1 MDKKKYLKIAL
12 IFICIISITLIGT
25 YALKLWSSTD
35 NTELTFRIGE
45 YQTDSM
51 ICKTSEDITVSNI
64 GPVFDYMKDGEVIP
78 FTVLASSSNEEKLF
92 INFNIESITDNLKEE
107 SFKYIL
113 LSSTDKVNYNEVIK
127 GNFLNIN
134 NNDTLELISNYVIN
148 KTTYYKLI
156 IYIDGNMEN
165 PISMQNGSITG
176 NIEVCSKEKFNVT
189 LNVTN
194 GTSENNTLK
203 VVSGDNAIFNITP
216 NNGYILDIESQTCE
230 GILLG
235 TGIYTIN
242 NITENKEC
250 NLTLKLGNL
259 DKSGANIPDLVDGL
273 IPVVYYNNKWVK
285 ADESNS
291 SSTYQWYDYDNK
303 KWANAVLVTS
313 TNRSTYQNASAGTS
327 ITESDILAYYVWIPR
342 YKYKVWNINKVVGTD
357 SYNAQTTGIDIIF
370 ENKKESTGTISCTY
384 SYASPSSSAGSPNE
398 TCTGSNGDYYT
409 HPAFTFDSDNI
420 RGFWMGKF
428 EISSSNSSASNGG
441 GKTSSLTLKI
451 LPNVTSWRYNTISN
465 FNTVVQNMQVSSNI
479 YGLSTSRA
487 NTDSHMITNMEWGAV
502 AYLTN
507 SKYGRCTNGICTE
520 VTTNNCTSYTT
531 GIGADSVSES
541 GSSSTCTPAT
551 NKYNGEKGVLASTTE
566 NITGVYDMN
575 GGANEYV
582 MGNIS
587 SANGSYTFYPSGSG
601 FSSSWYTSSTAKY
614 VTTYAYDS
622 SNLSNQTAYNR
633 GKLGDATSEVVL
645 STGGTGG
652 WYGDNT
658 YFSYFNYAWFPRG
671 GMAGYD
677 SRSGIFSFGPLGG
690 PRDNGA
696 GYEDPSY
703 STRAV
708 LVSLK

>member
-51 ICKTSEDITVSNI
+51 ICKASEDITVSNI

-92 INFNIESITDNLKEE
+92 INFNIESITSNLKEE
-107 SFKYIL
+107 SFKYVL
-113 LSSTDKVNYNEVIK
+113 LSSTDKVNYNEVVK

-134 NNDTLELISNYVIN
+134 SNDTLELISNYVIN

-194 GTSENNTLK
+194 GTSDNNTLK
-203 VVSGDNAIFNITP
+203 VVSGDNAIFTITP
-216 NNGYILDIESQTCE
+216 NDGYVLDIESQTCE
-230 GILLG
+230 GTLDSN

-259 DKSGANIPDLVDGL
+259 DKSGANSPDLVDGL

-291 SSTYQWYDYDNK
+291 NSTYQWYDYNNK

-313 TNRSTYQNASAGTS
+313 TNRSTYQNATAGTTIS
-327 ITESDILAYYVWIPR
+327 TSDILAYYVWIPR
-342 YKYKVWNINKVVGTD
+342 YKYKVWNINKVIGTD
-357 SYNAQTTGIDIIF
+357 SYNARTTGIDIVF
-370 ENKKESTGTISCTY
+370 ENEKESTGTINCTY
-384 SYASPSSSAGSPNE
+384 DFSVTDNSKLSE

-409 HPAFTFDSDNI
+409 HPAFTFGSNNI
-420 RGFWMGKF
+420 RGFWIGKF
-428 EISSSNSSASNGG
+428 ELTGDSS
-441 GKTSSLTLKI
+441 KLTI
-451 LPNVTSWRYNTISN
+451 LPNLSTIRNQVISAYS
-465 FNTVVQNMQVSSNI
+465 TLIQNMQASSNI
-479 YGLSTSRA
+479 YGLSTSRT
-487 NTDSHMITNMEWGAV
+487 NTDSHMLTNYEWGAV

-507 SKYGRCTNGICTE
+507 SKYGRCTDGSCTE
-520 VTTNNCTSYTT
+520 VTINNCSSFIT
-531 GIGADSVSES
+531 GIGADSVSAS
-541 GSSSTCTPAT
+541 QSSTTCTTTA
-551 NKYNGEKGVLASTTE
+551 NKYNGTKGVLASTTG
-566 NITGVYDMN
+566 NITGVYDMS
-575 GGANEYV
+575 GGSYENA

-587 SANGSYTFYPSGSG
+587 STSGSYTFYPSSSG
-601 FSSSWYTSSTAKY
+601 FASGWYTTSTAKY
-614 VTTYAYDS
+614 VTTYTYDS
-622 SNLSNQTAYNR
+622 SNSSNQTAYNR
-633 GKLGDATSEVVL
+633 GRLGDATGEVVL
-645 STGGTGG
+645 STGDSGG
-652 WYGDNT
+652 WYSDITNFPYYTTSWFLRGS
-658 YFSYFNYAWFPRG
+658 FSYSSTKA
-671 GMAGYD
+671 
-677 SRSGIFSFGPLGG
+677 GIFSFNYVDGSS
-690 PRDNGA
+690 R
-696 GYEDPSY
+696 YY
-703 STRAV
+703 STRAI

>member
-51 ICKTSEDITVSNI
+51 ICKASEDITVSNI
-64 GPVFDYMKDGEVIP
+64 GPVFDYMQDGEVIP

-134 NNDTLELISNYVIN
+134 SNDTLELISNYVIN

-194 GTSENNTLK
+194 GTSDNNTLK

-259 DKSGANIPDLVDGL
+259 DKSGANSPDLVQGL

-291 SSTYQWYDYDNK
+291 NSTYQWYDYDNK

-313 TNRSTYQNASAGTS
+313 TNRSKYQNASAGTA
-327 ITESDILAYYVWIPR
+327 ITVSDILAYYVWIPR
-342 YKYKVWNINKVVGTD
+342 YKYKVWNINKVIGTD
-357 SYNAQTTGIDIIF
+357 SYDAYNTGIDIVF
-370 ENKKESTGTISCTY
+370 ENEKESTGTISCTY
-384 SYASPSSSAGSPNE
+384 SYAEPSSSANSPNE
-398 TCTGSNGDYYT
+398 RCTGSNGDYYT
-409 HPAFTFDSDNI
+409 HPAFTFGSDELN
-420 RGFWMGKF
+420 GFWIGKF
-428 EISSSNSSASNGG
+428 ELTGSSSKLTILPSASSLREQSV
-441 GKTSSLTLKI
+441 SSFSTMI
-451 LPNVTSWRYNTISN
+451 
-465 FNTVVQNMQVSSNI
+465 QNMQASSNI
-479 YGLSTSRA
+479 YGLSTSRT
-487 NTDSHMITNMEWGAV
+487 NTDSHMLTNYEWGAV

-507 SKYGRCTNGICTE
+507 SKYGRCTNNSCVE
-520 VTTNNCTSYTT
+520 VTINNCSSYIT
-531 GIGADSVSES
+531 GIAGDGISASES
-541 GSSSTCTPAT
+541 STTCTTAS
-551 NKYNGEKGVLASTTE
+551 NKYNGVKGMMASTTG
-566 NITGVYDMN
+566 NITGVYDMS
-575 GGANEYV
+575 GGAIEFT
-582 MGNIS
+582 MGNVSKS
-587 SANGSYTFYPSGSG
+587 SGSYTFYPSDSG
-601 FSSSWYTSSTAKY
+601 FASSWYTTSTAKY
-614 VTTYAYDS
+614 LTTYAYAGYSYD
-622 SNLSNQTAYNR
+622 NQTAYNITR
-633 GKLGDATSEVVL
+633 LGDATGEIVL
-645 STGGTGG
+645 SADGSGAGG
-652 WYGDNT
+652 WYSD
-658 YFSYFNYAWFPRG
+658 YSRLPFSDAPWFSRG
-671 GMAGYD
+671 GTFDKGVN
-677 SRSGIFSFGPLGG
+677 SGIFFFWFHGGFG
-690 PRDNGA
+690 
-696 GYEDPSY
+696 YSVSIH
-703 STRAV
+703 STRAI

>member
-1 MDKKKYLKIAL
+1 MKKKILFL
-12 IFICIISITLIGT
+12 IISIFLVILILFSSS
-25 YALKLWSSTD
+25 YAL
-35 NTELTFRIGE
+35 
-45 YQTDSM
+45 
-51 ICKTSEDITVSNI
+51 
-64 GPVFDYMKDGEVIP
+64 
-78 FTVLASSSNEEKLF
+78 LF
-92 INFNIESITDNLKEE
+92 KVDE
-107 SFKYIL
+107 
-113 LSSTDKVNYNEVIK
+113 TDKQSY
-127 GNFLNIN
+127 
-134 NNDTLELISNYVIN
+134 
-148 KTTYYKLI
+148 KT
-156 IYIDGNMEN
+156 G
-165 PISMQNGSITG
+165 
-176 NIEVCSKEKFNVT
+176 
-189 LNVTN
+189 
-194 GTSENNTLK
+194 
-203 VVSGDNAIFNITP
+203 
-216 NNGYILDIESQTCE
+216 ILDITSESLS
-230 GILLG
+230 GSV
-235 TGIYTIN
+235 TIN
-242 NITENKEC
+242 NQLPMSDSDGENSTPYIFRITNKG
-250 NLTLKLGNL
+250 NLSYKFNIMLLSTTTDNQIEAQYIKVKVNEDEPIKLNSLTNGIILSDITLKPNEYIDVTLRVWLDINTPNTQIGKTFNAKITTEGQAIYTEVNL
-259 DKSGANIPDLVDGL
+259 DKSGANEPDLVDGL

-342 YKYKVWNINKVVGTD
+342 YKYKVWNINKVIGTD
-357 SYNAQTTGIDIIF
+357 SYSARTKGIDIMF
-370 ENKKESTGTISCTY
+370 ENEKESTGTISCTY
-384 SYASPSSSAGSPNE
+384 SYAAPSSSANSPNE

-409 HPAFTFDSDNI
+409 HPAFTFGSDNI
-420 RGFWMGKF
+420 RGLWMGKF
-428 EISSSNSSASNGG
+428 EISSSNLSASNGG

-507 SKYGRCTNGICTE
+507 SKYGRCTNGSCTE

-531 GIGADSVSES
+531 GIGADSVSEG

-652 WYGDNT
+652 WYGDYT
-658 YFSYFNYAWFPRG
+658 YFSYSNYAWFPRG

-690 PRDNGA
+690 PRDTGA

-708 LVSLK
+708 LVFLK

>member
-1 MDKKKYLKIAL
+1 MNKKKYIKIAL
-12 IFICIISITLIGT
+12 MFICIISITLIGT

-51 ICKTSEDITVSNI
+51 ICKASEDITVSNI

-78 FTVLASSSNEEKLF
+78 FTVLASSTNEEKLF
-92 INFNIESITDNLKEE
+92 INFNISSITDNLKEE

-113 LSSTDKVNYNEVIK
+113 LSSTDKINYNEVIK

-194 GTSENNTLK
+194 GISDNNTLK
-203 VVSGDNAIFNITP
+203 VVSGDNAIFNITASD
-216 NNGYILDIESQTCE
+216 GYTLDIDNQTCE
-230 GILLG
+230 GTLNSN

-259 DKSGANIPDLVDGL
+259 DKSGANSPDLVQGL

-313 TNRSTYQNASAGTS
+313 TNRSKYQSASAGTS

-342 YKYKVWNINKVVGTD
+342 YKYKVWNINKVIGTD
-357 SYNAQTTGIDIIF
+357 SYNARTKGIDIVF
-370 ENKKESTGTISCTY
+370 EKGREFTGTISCTY
-384 SYASPSSSAGSPNE
+384 SYAAPSSSANSPNE
-398 TCTGSNGDYYT
+398 RCTGSNGDYYT
-409 HPAFTFDSDNI
+409 HPAFTFGNDNI
-420 RGFWMGKF
+420 RGFWIGKF
-428 EISSSNSSASNGG
+428 ELTGDSS
-441 GKTSSLTLKI
+441 KLTV
-451 LPNVTSWRYNTISN
+451 LPNQSSFTSGTVNYLNTAI
-465 FNTVVQNMQVSSNI
+465 QNMQKSSNI
-479 YGLSTSRA
+479 YGLNTSRT

-507 SKYGRCTNGICTE
+507 SKYGRCTNGSCTE
-520 VTTNNCTSYTT
+520 VTTNNCSSYIT
-531 GIGADSVSES
+531 GIGADSVSAS
-541 GSSSTCTPAT
+541 YSSSTCTKAV
-551 NKYNGEKGVLASTTE
+551 NKYDGSKGLLASTTG
-566 NITGVYDMN
+566 NINGIYDMS
-575 GGANEYV
+575 GGNDEFV
-582 MGNIS
+582 MGNMS
-587 SANGSYTFYPSGSG
+587 DASGSYTFYPSNSG
-601 FSSSWYTSSTAKY
+601 FTSNWYIASTSKY
-614 VTTYAYDS
+614 VIPYAYDS
-622 SNLSNQTAYNR
+622 RNCSNQTAYNR
-633 GKLGDATSEVVL
+633 GRLGDATGEVVL
-645 STGGTGG
+645 STGGSGGG
-652 WYGDNT
+652 WYSDHAHFLCST
-658 YFSYFNYAWFPRG
+658 VSWFTRG
-671 GMAGYD
+671 GYIMSGSGSGLFEFSSSSGSGEGIGIS
-677 SRSGIFSFGPLGG
+677 SRSILIAFSI
-690 PRDNGA
+690 
-696 GYEDPSY
+696 
-703 STRAV
+703 
-708 LVSLK
+708 

>member
-45 YQTDSM
+45 YQTDNM
-51 ICKTSEDITVSNI
+51 ICKASEDITISNI

-92 INFNIESITDNLKEE
+92 INFNIESITSNLKEE
-107 SFKYIL
+107 SFKYVL
-113 LSSTDKVNYNEVIK
+113 LSSTDKVNYNEVVK

-134 NNDTLELISNYVIN
+134 NDDTLELISNYVIN

-194 GTSENNTLK
+194 GTSDNNTLK
-203 VVSGDNAIFNITP
+203 VVSGDNAIFTITP
-216 NNGYILDIESQTCE
+216 NDGYALDIESQTCE
-230 GILLG
+230 GTLDSN

-250 NLTLKLGNL
+250 SLTLKLGNL
-259 DKSGANIPDLVDGL
+259 DKSGANTPDLVDGL

-291 SSTYQWYDYDNK
+291 NSTYQWYDYDNK
-303 KWANAVLVTS
+303 LWANAVLVTS
-313 TNRSTYQNASAGTS
+313 TNRSTYQNATAGTT

-342 YKYKVWNINKVVGTD
+342 YKYKVWNINKVIGTD
-357 SYNAQTTGIDIIF
+357 SYNARTTGIDIVF
-370 ENKKESTGTISCTY
+370 ENEKESTGTIKCTY
-384 SYASPSSSAGSPNE
+384 DFSVTDNSKLSE

-409 HPAFTFDSDNI
+409 HPAFTFGSNNI
-420 RGFWMGKF
+420 RGFWIGKF
-428 EISSSNSSASNGG
+428 ELTGDSS
-441 GKTSSLTLKI
+441 KLTI
-451 LPNVTSWRYNTISN
+451 LPNLSTIRNQVISAYS
-465 FNTVVQNMQVSSNI
+465 TLIQNMQASSNI
-479 YGLSTSRA
+479 YGLSTSRT
-487 NTDSHMITNMEWGAV
+487 NTDSHMLTNYEWGAV

-507 SKYGRCTNGICTE
+507 SKYGRCTDGSCTE
-520 VTTNNCTSYTT
+520 VTINNCSSFIT
-531 GIGADSVSES
+531 GIGADSVSAS
-541 GSSSTCTPAT
+541 QSSTTCTTTA
-551 NKYNGEKGVLASTTE
+551 NKYNGTKGVLASTTG
-566 NITGVYDMN
+566 NITGVYDMS
-575 GGANEYV
+575 GGSHENA

-587 SANGSYTFYPSGSG
+587 STSGSYTFYPSSSG
-601 FSSSWYTSSTAKY
+601 FASGWYTTSTAKY
-614 VTTYAYDS
+614 VTTYTYDS
-622 SNLSNQTAYNR
+622 SNSSNQTAYNR
-633 GKLGDATSEVVL
+633 GRLGDATGEVVL
-645 STGGTGG
+645 STGDSGG
-652 WYGDNT
+652 WYSDITNFPYYTTSWFLRGA
-658 YFSYFNYAWFPRG
+658 FSYSSTKA
-671 GMAGYD
+671 
-677 SRSGIFSFGPLGG
+677 GIFSFSYVDGSS
-690 PRDNGA
+690 R
-696 GYEDPSY
+696 YY
-703 STRAV
+703 STRAI

>member
-1 MDKKKYLKIAL
+1 MNKKKYLKIAL
-12 IFICIISITLIGT
+12 IFICIISVTLIGT

-51 ICKTSEDITVSNI
+51 ICKASEDITVSNI

-92 INFNIESITDNLKEE
+92 INFNIESITSNLKEE

-113 LSSTDKVNYNEVIK
+113 LSSTDKINYNEVIK

-165 PISMQNGSITG
+165 PISMQNGSIIG

-194 GTSENNTLK
+194 GTSDNSILK
-203 VVSGDNAIFNITP
+203 VVSGDNAIFTIIP
-216 NNGYILDIESQTCE
+216 NNGYILDIDNQTCE
-230 GILLG
+230 GILDSN

-250 NLTLKLGNL
+250 SLTLKLGNL
-259 DKSGANIPDLVDGL
+259 DKSGANTPDLVQGL

-303 KWANAVLVTS
+303 LWANAVLVTS
-313 TNRSTYQNASAGTS
+313 TNRNTYQNASAGTA
-327 ITESDILAYYVWIPR
+327 ITVSDILAYYVWIPR
-342 YKYKVWNINKVVGTD
+342 YKYKVWNKNKVIGTD
-357 SYNAQTTGIDIIF
+357 SYSARTKGIDIVF
-370 ENKKESTGTISCTY
+370 ENEKASTGTISCTY
-384 SYASPSSSAGSPNE
+384 SFKSPSSSANSPNE

-409 HPAFTFDSDNI
+409 HPAFTFGSDNI

-428 EISSSNSSASNGG
+428 ELTGDNSKLTILPSISSLRGQ
-441 GKTSSLTLKI
+441 TLK
-451 LPNVTSWRYNTISN
+451 T
-465 FNTVVQNMQVSSNI
+465 FNTLIQNMQISNNI
-479 YGLSTSRA
+479 YGLSTSRT

-507 SKYGRCTNGICTE
+507 SKYGRCANSSCVK
-520 VTTNNCTSYTT
+520 VTLNNCSNYIT
-531 GIGADSVSES
+531 GIGGDSVSAYN
-541 GSSSTCTPAT
+541 SSSTCTNSV
-551 NKYNGEKGVLASTTE
+551 NKYNGTKGVLASTTG
-566 NITGVYDMN
+566 NVTGIYDMS
-575 GGANEYV
+575 GGAFEYT
-582 MGNIS
+582 MSNIS
-587 SANGSYTFYPSGSG
+587 SASGSYTFYSASSG
-601 FSSSWYTSSTAKY
+601 FTSNWYTTSTSKY
-614 VTTYAYDS
+614 LTTYAYGTSQND
-622 SNLSNQTAYNR
+622 QTAYNR
-633 GKLGDATSEVVL
+633 VKLGDATGEVVL
-645 STGGTGG
+645 SSGGEGG
-652 WYGDNT
+652 WYSDYA
-658 YFSYFNYAWFPRG
+658 YFSYSVNSWLL
-671 GMAGYD
+671 
-677 SRSGIFSFGPLGG
+677 RSSDYYGSNDAGIFFFYYN
-690 PRDNGA
+690 NGSR
-696 GYEDPSY
+696 YL
-703 STRAV
+703 STGRVADDSSSRAV

>member
-1 MDKKKYLKIAL
+1 MDKKKYIKIAL

-51 ICKTSEDITVSNI
+51 ICKASEDITVSNI

-92 INFNIESITDNLKEE
+92 INFNIGSITSNLKEE
-107 SFKYIL
+107 SFKYVL
-113 LSSTDKVNYNEVIK
+113 LSSTDKINYNEITS

-134 NNDTLELISNYVIN
+134 SNDTIELISNYVIN

-194 GTSENNTLK
+194 GTSDNNILK
-203 VVSGDNAIFNITP
+203 VPSGDNAIFNITASD
-216 NNGYILDIESQTCE
+216 GYTLDIDNQTCE
-230 GILLG
+230 GTLNSN

-250 NLTLKLGNL
+250 SLTLKLGNL
-259 DKSGANIPDLVDGL
+259 DKSGANTPDLVDGL

-291 SSTYQWYDYDNK
+291 NSTYQWYDYNNK

-313 TNRSTYQNASAGTS
+313 TNRSTYQNATAGTT

-342 YKYKVWNINKVVGTD
+342 YKYKVWNINKVIGTD
-357 SYNAQTTGIDIIF
+357 SYNARTTGIDIVF
-370 ENKKESTGTISCTY
+370 ENEKESTGTIKCTY
-384 SYASPSSSAGSPNE
+384 DFSVTDNSKLSE

-409 HPAFTFDSDNI
+409 HPAFTFGSNNI
-420 RGFWMGKF
+420 RGFWIGKF
-428 EISSSNSSASNGG
+428 ELTGDSS
-441 GKTSSLTLKI
+441 KLTI
-451 LPNVTSWRYNTISN
+451 LPNLSTIRNQVISAYS
-465 FNTVVQNMQVSSNI
+465 TLIQNMQASSNI
-479 YGLSTSRA
+479 YGLSTSRT
-487 NTDSHMITNMEWGAV
+487 NTDSHMLTNYEWGAV

-507 SKYGRCTNGICTE
+507 SKYGRCTDGSCTE
-520 VTTNNCTSYTT
+520 VTINNCSSFIT
-531 GIGADSVSES
+531 GIGADSVSAS
-541 GSSSTCTPAT
+541 QSSTTCTTTA
-551 NKYNGEKGVLASTTE
+551 NKYNGTKGVLASTTG
-566 NITGVYDMN
+566 NITGVYDMS
-575 GGANEYV
+575 GGSYENA

-587 SANGSYTFYPSGSG
+587 STSGSYTFYPSSSG
-601 FSSSWYTSSTAKY
+601 FASGWYTTSTAKY
-614 VTTYAYDS
+614 VTTYTYDS
-622 SNLSNQTAYNR
+622 SNSSNQTAYNR
-633 GKLGDATSEVVL
+633 GRLGDATGEVVL
-645 STGGTGG
+645 STGDSGG
-652 WYGDNT
+652 WYSDITNFPYYTTSWFLRGA
-658 YFSYFNYAWFPRG
+658 FSYSSTKA
-671 GMAGYD
+671 
-677 SRSGIFSFGPLGG
+677 GIFSFSYVDGSS
-690 PRDNGA
+690 R
-696 GYEDPSY
+696 YY
-703 STRAV
+703 STRAI

>member
-12 IFICIISITLIGT
+12 IFICIISVTLIGT

-92 INFNIESITDNLKEE
+92 VNFNIDSITSNLKEE

-113 LSSTDKVNYNEVIK
+113 LSSIDKVNYNEITS

-134 NNDTLELISNYVIN
+134 NNDTLELISNYVIT

-194 GTSENNTLK
+194 GTSANNTLK
-203 VVSGDNAIFNITP
+203 VPFGENAIFTIIANS
-216 NNGYILDIESQTCE
+216 GYTLDIDNQTCE

-250 NLTLKLGNL
+250 SLTLKVGNL
-259 DKSGANIPDLVDGL
+259 DKSGANTPDLVDGL
-273 IPVVYYNNKWVK
+273 IPVMYYNNKWVK
-285 ADESNS
+285 ADSTNSN
-291 SSTYQWYDYDNK
+291 STYQWYDYNNK
-303 KWANAVLVTS
+303 KWANAVLVSS
-313 TNRSTYQNASAGTS
+313 TNRSAYQSATPGTTIS
-327 ITESDILAYYVWIPR
+327 TSDILAYYVWIPR
-342 YKYKVWNINKVVGTD
+342 YKYKVWNINKVIGTD
-357 SYNAQTTGIDIIF
+357 SYSARTKGIDIMF
-370 ENKKESTGTISCTY
+370 ENEKESTGTISCTY
-384 SYASPSSSAGSPNE
+384 SYAAPSSSANSPNE

-409 HPAFTFDSDNI
+409 HPAFTFGSDNI

-441 GKTSSLTLKI
+441 GKTTSLTLKI
-451 LPNVTSWRYNTISN
+451 LPNVTSWRHNTISN

-479 YGLSTSRA
+479 YGLSTSRT

-507 SKYGRCTNGICTE
+507 SKYGRCTNGSCTE

-541 GSSSTCTPAT
+541 GSSSTCTLAT

-652 WYGDNT
+652 WYGDNA
-658 YFSYFNYAWFPRG
+658 YFSYFNYAWFSRS
-671 GMAGYD
+671 GMAGYE

-690 PRDNGA
+690 PRDAGA
-696 GYEDPSY
+696 GYDDAFY